1 MTIKDYPTDSSTAEV
16 ALEPD
21 ISKSLRY
28 YNTDK
33 KGIPIDLVLK
43 VRINRYLLVRG
54 KDGQ

>member
-54 KDGQ
+54 EEGQ